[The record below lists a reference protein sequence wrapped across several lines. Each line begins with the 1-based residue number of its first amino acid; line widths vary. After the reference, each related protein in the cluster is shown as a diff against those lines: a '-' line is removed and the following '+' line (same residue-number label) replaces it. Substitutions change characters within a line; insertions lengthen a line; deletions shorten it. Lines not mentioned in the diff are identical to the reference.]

1 VKSIFNVI
9 KNLVFLIVLAVGMYI
24 MAALVLSLLKTHP
37 QPVNCAE
44 RNAVYVSSN
53 GVHIDIMVPVES
65 LNQQFAQQLQLPH
78 GTGIVAFGWGD
89 KDFYI
94 KTPQWKDLTIP
105 TAFRALFLKSETA
118 MHVTAYKQPSPAWRK
133 INICPEQLNLL
144 VDYISN
150 SFAKDAEGNINRIE
164 VKGYAN
170 NDSFFDAR
178 GSFSLFKTC
187 NIWANQALKVAQTET
202 SVWSPFD
209 FGILYHLPE
218 TGEESDEES

>member
-9 KNLVFLIVLAVGMYI
+9 KNLVFLLVLAVGGYI

-53 GVHIDIMVPVES
+53 GVHIDIMIPVENLDS
-65 LNQQFAQQLQLPH
+65 RLAGQLQLPH
-78 GTGIVAFGWGD
+78 GTGFAAFGWGD

-187 NIWANQALKVAQTET
+187 NIWANQALKVAKTET

-218 TGEESDEES
+218 TGADF